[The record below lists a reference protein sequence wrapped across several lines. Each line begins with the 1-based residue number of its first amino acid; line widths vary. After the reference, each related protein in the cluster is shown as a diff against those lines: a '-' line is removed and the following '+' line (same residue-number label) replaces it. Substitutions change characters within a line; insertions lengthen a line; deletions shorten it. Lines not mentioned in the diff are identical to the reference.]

1 MFHTYQVRKFIT
13 VIASVSL
20 FLTPI
25 QFLNAAIIK
34 TGANCSKMGI
44 SQVINGYKFTC
55 IKSGKKLIWDKG
67 AAVKKPTPTVSVSPS
82 PIISNAPSPTASSSP
97 TFSPTPIPSPTP
109 AIQKEVPTPRP
120 SQSFSTLYGL
130 ADPIELL
137 AFNELTNYQKSQPEL
152 TSGSLQLDISP
163 HASKELS
170 DATYNDLLRG
180 VQFWQKYTSSNP
192 KVHMVFADR
201 QDMDWFK
208 DKMIA
213 IQPNNTSWLD
223 RIYNLAKE
231 NPQSAYGGANGL
243 DSNGNMLFFFLPG
256 TATRA
261 DSPGWLGVGPHEWTH
276 QAQYTI
282 SGDINK
288 APCWFKEGQATYF
301 GNAISNNELTSWA
314 TNWKTQV
321 QSIKYDLPTFKVMAK
336 TDLQKWFEAH
346 ELNMPNNVCGPDG
359 AFIIG
364 GIAVEYLVGT
374 YGFDAINEFLLELKK
389 GIFWKDALANVASEP
404 IEVILKNIIEFVL
417 KIRDWAQIP

>member
-1 MFHTYQVRKFIT
+1 MRKTLSGLIT
-13 VIASVSL
+13 FSL
-20 FLTPI
+20 LLIPT
-25 QFLNAAIIK
+25 QFLNASTIK
-34 TGANCSKMGI
+34 AGTSCAKLG
-44 SQVINGYKFTC
+44 QTQTINGYEFTC
-55 IKSGKKLIWDKG
+55 SRSGKKLIWDKG
-67 AAVKKPTPTVSVSPS
+67 VSVKKSTPTASISPS
-82 PIISNAPSPTASSSP
+82 PIISNPPSPTPSSSP
-97 TFSPTPIPSPTP
+97 TLSPTPIPSPAP
-109 AIQKEVPTPRP
+109 SIQKYLPTPGP
-120 SQSFSTLYGL
+120 SQSISTLYGL
-130 ADPIELL
+130 ADPIELK
-137 AFNELTNYQKSQPEL
+137 AFSELTNYQKSQPEL
-152 TSGSLQLDISP
+152 SSGSLQLDISP

-170 DATYNDLLRG
+170 DATYKDLLRG

-201 QDMDWFK
+201 LDMDWFK

-223 RIYNLAKE
+223 RIYNLAKD
-231 NPQSAYGGANGL
+231 NPLSAYGGANSL
-243 DSNGNMLFFFLPG
+243 DSNGNVLFFFLPG

-276 QAQYTI
+276 QAQYTM

-301 GNAISNNELTSWA
+301 GNAISNNELASWA
-314 TNWKTQV
+314 TNWKTQI
-321 QSIKYDLPTFKVMAK
+321 QSIKYDLPTFKAMAR
-336 TDLQKWFEAH
+336 TDLQKWFETH

-364 GIAVEYLVGT
+364 GITVEYLVGA
-374 YGFDAINEFLLELKK
+374 YGLDALNEFLFELKN

-404 IEVILKNIIEFVL
+404 IEVIMKKIIDFLL